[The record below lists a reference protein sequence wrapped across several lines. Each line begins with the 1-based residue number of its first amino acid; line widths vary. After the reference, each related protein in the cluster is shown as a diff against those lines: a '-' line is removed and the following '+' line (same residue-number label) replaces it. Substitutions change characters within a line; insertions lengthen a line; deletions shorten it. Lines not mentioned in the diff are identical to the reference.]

1 MSVVSAQG
9 TAMRRLAR
17 IAVTC
22 ACATALAGLTP
33 APRLEL
39 VAGGRVLWSAAAAEG
54 QRFDLSFEHSQ
65 ERTPFVQHYVVG
77 AAGVIEQDGVSFG
90 SYGAGMP
97 LEPVVLDGHLWTARV
112 RRRLQSVRML
122 ASRSAHVRIV
132 FRDAEVAID
141 QWLDDYEPFELRLR

>member
-17 IAVTC
+17 IGVTC

-54 QRFDLSFEHSQ
+54 QRFDLCFEHSQ

-77 AAGVIEQDGVSFG
+77 VAGVIEQDSVSFG

-97 LEPVVLDGHLWTARV
+97 LEPAVLNDHLWTARV
-112 RRRLQSVRML
+112 RRRLPSVRML
-122 ASRSAHVRIV
+122 ASRSAHLRIV